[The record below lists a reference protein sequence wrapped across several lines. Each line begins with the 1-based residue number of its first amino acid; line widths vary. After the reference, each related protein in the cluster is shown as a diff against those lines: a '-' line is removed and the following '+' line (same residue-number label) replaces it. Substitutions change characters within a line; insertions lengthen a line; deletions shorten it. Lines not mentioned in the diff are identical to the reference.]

1 MKNLNDIQTAIK
13 TFATERDW
21 DKFHSP
27 KNLSMALSIE
37 AAELME
43 HFQWL
48 TETESHNLDDKTF
61 KEVRDEIADVQVYL
75 LRLAQKLDIDILQAV
90 EQKMEKNR
98 QKYPVDKVY
107 GSSRKYTEYVN
118 NSNIDLE

>member
-48 TETESHNLDDKTF
+48 TEAESHNLDDKKF

-98 QKYPVDKVY
+98 QKYPIDKAY

-118 NSNIDLE
+118 NNDLDSE

>member
-1 MKNLNDIQTAIK
+1 MKDIKSIQDNVNR
-13 TFATERDW
+13 FAEERDW

-48 TETESHNLDDKTF
+48 TERESYQLTPETYNQVK
-61 KEVRDEIADVQVYL
+61 DEIADVQVYL
-75 LRLAQKLDIDILQAV
+75 ARIADKLNIDILDAV
-90 EQKMEKNR
+90 TEKMVKNEK
-98 QKYPVDKVY
+98 KYPIDKSY
-107 GSSRKYTEYVN
+107 GSARKYTEYQEKQKH
-118 NSNIDLE
+118 D